1 MRHAVILAIILVSL
15 LTGCTPRRNVSLAV
29 RQTGSHTVL
38 DVSTEGV
45 NGLLGLSIW
54 QADTRELLWKVN
66 LDYFRGKQ
74 LVYGEVPAGF
84 TTINGGENSAEQTF
98 PAKGLS
104 PPPLPSK
111 RKIYVAI
118 EAQYDEFMAASVRVF
133 YFELSTDANGQV
145 LSVLPLKGMKS
156 EDFPKSE

>member
-1 MRHAVILAIILVSL
+1 MRHAVILAIMLVSL

-29 RQTGSHTVL
+29 RQSGSHTIL

-45 NGLLGLSIW
+45 NGLIGLNMW

-66 LDYFRGKQ
+66 LVYFRGKQ
-74 LVYGEVPAGF
+74 LVYGAVPANF
-84 TTINGGENSAEQTF
+84 TTFNGVESSAEQTF
-98 PAKGLS
+98 PAKGLP
-104 PPPLPSK
+104 PPPLPPS

-133 YFELSTDANGQV
+133 FFELSTDTNGQV